1 MSNYRDDIQETAIAG
16 NSTFGRM
23 KTLAVEIA
31 KISSQLLTA
40 ILISHS
46 DVAIA
51 FDQVTDSRYQ
61 VVYET
66 AKISDSILGNNA
78 ASQLIAESVEIKD
91 QDLSHV
97 KSRVL
102 IEETALASV
111 QILEAT
117 KAIITDSVK
126 ISDQISD
133 KKHSQNIAG
142 ETFKAKD
149 SVLDH
154 ALKNTQIE
162 DSLSIRDSV
171 NDGVSS
177 LITETF
183 GIIDQV
189 VDKRSTHS
197 LTSERAKITDS
208 TYRVARDQWQDSLIA
223 NDTFTDKL
231 NVSVL
236 ISDSLLIL
244 DELLQEQK
252 IKESLID
259 SSFIQDSVSDHLIAQ
274 DLVSELM
281 FAEDHVIDNYAAS
294 GFAWTANVDN
304 WAMSRYQGYQFDDL
318 SVINS
323 VLYGVNSDGVHR
335 LDVDAHVDGQV
346 ITGKLDLGKGQLVHP
361 LGAYLEYELSG
372 SAKKIEIGVSTTQSG
387 TQQTYLY
394 KLPSEQANQ
403 LTNGRVLFGRGL
415 RGRHFAFEI
424 NISGEHGYVNDLNI
438 DIASTKRRV

>member
-1 MSNYRDDIQETAIAG
+1 
-16 NSTFGRM
+16 M

-40 ILISHS
+40 ILIAHS

-51 FDQVTDSRYQ
+51 SDQVTDSRYQ

-66 AKISDSILGNNA
+66 AKMSDAILGNNS
-78 ASQLIAESVEIKD
+78 ASQLIAESVKIKD
-91 QDLSHV
+91 QDLSLV

-102 IEETALASV
+102 IEETALASI
-111 QILEAT
+111 QIFEAT

-126 ISDQISD
+126 ISDQIID
-133 KKHSQNIAG
+133 KKYSQNVTG

-149 SVLDH
+149 SVLDR
-154 ALKNTQIE
+154 ALKNTQVE
-162 DSLSIRDSV
+162 DHLSILDSV
-171 NDGVSS
+171 HDGVSS
-177 LITETF
+177 LITDNAR
-183 GIIDQV
+183 IVDQV
-189 VDKRSTHS
+189 IDKRSTHS
-197 LTSERAKITDS
+197 LTSERVKITDS
-208 TYRVARDQWQDSLIA
+208 NYRVARDQWQDSLIA
-223 NDTFTDKL
+223 SDTFTDKL
-231 NVSVL
+231 KVSIL

-259 SSFIQDSVSDHLIAQ
+259 SISIQDSVSDHLIAQ
-274 DLVSELM
+274 DLVSDLM
-281 FAEDHVIDNYAAS
+281 FAEDQVIDNYAAS

-318 SVINS
+318 SVING
-323 VLYGVNSDGVHR
+323 VLYGVNDDGVHR

-346 ITGKLDLGKGQLVHP
+346 VTGKLDLGKGQLVHP

-372 SAKKIEIGVSTTQSG
+372 SDKKIEIGVSTTQSG

-424 NISGEHGYVNDLNI
+424 NMSGEHGYMNDLNI
-438 DIASTKRRV
+438 DIAATKRRV

>member
-1 MSNYRDDIQETAIAG
+1 MSNYRDDIQETVIAG

-51 FDQVTDSRYQ
+51 SDQVTDSRYQ

-66 AKISDSILGNNA
+66 AKISDTILGGNV
-78 ASQLIAESVEIKD
+78 ASQLIAESVKIND
-91 QDLSHV
+91 QDLSRV
-97 KSRVL
+97 KSHVL
-102 IEETALASV
+102 IEESALASV
-111 QILEAT
+111 QISEAT
-117 KAIITDSVK
+117 KAIIIDSVK

-149 SVLDH
+149 SVLDR

-162 DSLSIRDSV
+162 DSLSIRDFV
-171 NDGVSS
+171 HDGVSS
-177 LITETF
+177 LIPETVS
-183 GIIDQV
+183 IIDQV
-189 VDKRSTHS
+189 VDKRSTYS

-208 TYRVARDQWQDSLIA
+208 TYRVARDQWHNSLIA

-231 NVSVL
+231 NVSVM

-252 IKESLID
+252 IKESLND
-259 SSFIQDSVSDHLIAQ
+259 SISIQDSVSDHLITQ
-274 DLVSELM
+274 DLVSDLM
-281 FAEDHVIDNYAAS
+281 FAEDQVIDNYAAN

-318 SVINS
+318 SVING

-335 LDVDAHVDGQV
+335 LDVDAHVDGLV
-346 ITGKLDLGKGQLVHP
+346 ITGKLDLGNGQLVHP

-387 TQQTYLY
+387 AQQTYLY

-438 DIASTKRRV
+438 DIAATKRRV